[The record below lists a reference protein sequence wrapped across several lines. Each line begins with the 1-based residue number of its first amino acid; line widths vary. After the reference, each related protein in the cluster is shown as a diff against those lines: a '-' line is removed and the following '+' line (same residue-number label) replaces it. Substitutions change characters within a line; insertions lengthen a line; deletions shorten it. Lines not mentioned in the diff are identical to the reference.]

1 MADKTTSTRSAQDD
15 QDKANQKIND
25 ALDKAKDAM
34 IEAGMPPDQADAMLN
49 AARPSGSGG
58 IVGNFA
64 DLQRM
69 GAIAQTG
76 VMPTP
81 PIEEDVETTDIKDA
95 FVEAPQGRVEDIDQD
110 RLAYAH
116 RLPDV
121 TPAQEAADKKNAKQA
136 SATEAGTAPK
146 RTDEKADSK

>member
-1 MADKTTSTRSAQDD
+1 MADKKTATRSD
-15 QDKANQKIND
+15 QDEQNQKIND

-49 AARPSGSGG
+49 AARPNGSGG

-81 PIEEDVETTDIKDA
+81 PIEEDVETSDITDA
-95 FVEAPQGRVEDIDQD
+95 FVEAPQGRIEDIEQD

-121 TPAQEAADKKNAKQA
+121 TPAQEAADKKHAGEA
-136 SATEAGTAPK
+136 SATAAGTTPK
-146 RTDEKADSK
+146 KTEEKANDK